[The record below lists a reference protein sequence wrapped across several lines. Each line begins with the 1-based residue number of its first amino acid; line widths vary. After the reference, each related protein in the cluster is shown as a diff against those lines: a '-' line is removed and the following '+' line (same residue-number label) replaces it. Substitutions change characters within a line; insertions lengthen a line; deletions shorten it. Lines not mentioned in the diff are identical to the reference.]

1 MEFSSVVLGV
11 GFEALLQGNG
21 VGDVGD
27 VGGHLCRF
35 GRGFNFALCLEEA
48 VFCPSEEGDA

>member
-1 MEFSSVVLGV
+1 MVLGV

-35 GRGFNFALCLEEA
+35 RRGFNFALCLEEA